1 MTIRKVGGKYE
12 VVSKK
17 GKNLSKPMSRSA
29 AKKRLRQ
36 VEYFKHKKGST
47 RIDLLM
53 GLLVIALALFALL
66 FAYAHVFET
75 YAANNL
81 VGSPYRID
89 TFGSDVTISASTTW
103 VDNITITAYTTAKT
117 TTFIDDDGNKCLVLE
132 CPAGYTI
139 SWPPD
144 DKPKL
149 FSNGINFDDSA
160 SDLAANDLIFVFLG
174 KRGD

>member
-1 MTIRKVGGKYE
+1 MTIRKVGSKYK

-36 VEYFKHKKGST
+36 VEYFKHKNGGNVA
-47 RIDLLM
+47 IDFLV
-53 GLLVIALALFALL
+53 GLVVLVLFALL
-66 FAYAHVFET
+66 FASAHIFET

-139 SWPPD
+139 SWPSD